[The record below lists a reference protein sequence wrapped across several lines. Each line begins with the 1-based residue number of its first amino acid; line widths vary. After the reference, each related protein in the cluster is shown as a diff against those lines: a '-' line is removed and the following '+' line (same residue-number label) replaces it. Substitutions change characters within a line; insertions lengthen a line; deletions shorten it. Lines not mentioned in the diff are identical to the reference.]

1 MFKYKLFFTKQID
14 ITKDILN
21 EIIKYTTTKY
31 FKSFK
36 EDVLF
41 YLNEFNTFLEML
53 KDKMI

>member
-21 EIIKYTTTKY
+21 EIIKYTTTKD